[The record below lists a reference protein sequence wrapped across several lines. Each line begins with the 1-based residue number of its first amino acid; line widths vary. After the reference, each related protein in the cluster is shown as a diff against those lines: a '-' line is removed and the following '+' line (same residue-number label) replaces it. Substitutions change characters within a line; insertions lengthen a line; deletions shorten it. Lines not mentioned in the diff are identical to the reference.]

1 VDNVRSLVVLG
12 RELGLDLTAAD
23 VECESL
29 LPDELRNWSPDE
41 SEEAPP
47 LVEQLCAAL
56 APYDER
62 TASRV
67 SAMLAEGNVPVQLS
81 QVEVATGTA
90 SVKAFAP
97 IPADDRVAR
106 CAGGEIIVQISSRI
120 YSESPMVLQGPGAGL
135 KLTAAGIFAD
145 LLRLSRSLVEW
156 GLPMRRS

>member
-1 VDNVRSLVVLG
+1 
-12 RELGLDLTAAD
+12 
-23 VECESL
+23 
-29 LPDELRNWSPDE
+29 
-41 SEEAPP
+41 
-47 LVEQLCAAL
+47 
-56 APYDER
+56 
-62 TASRV
+62 
-67 SAMLAEGNVPVQLS
+67 MLAEGNVPVQLS